1 MSNSLQPH
9 GLQHTRIPCSLPAP
23 GVCSNSCP
31 SSWWWHPTISS
42 SVVPFF
48 SCLQSFQ
55 ASGSFPKSRFFASGG
70 QSFGV
75 SDSASV
81 FPLTIQDWFI
91 VGLISFISLEFKGFS
106 RVFSNTTVKKHEFFD
121 TQLSLYSNSHIHTWT
136 GEAIALTRWTFV
148 GKVMS
153 QRSICCLGW
162 S

>member
-23 GVCSNSCP
+23 GVCSNPCP

-42 SVVPFF
+42 SVIPFF
-48 SCLQSFQ
+48 SCLQSFP

-75 SDSASV
+75 SASASV
-81 FPLTIQDWFI
+81 FPLTIQDWFP

-106 RVFSNTTVKKHEFFD
+106 RVFSNTKVQKHEFFD

-153 QRSICCLGW
+153 QCSICCLGW